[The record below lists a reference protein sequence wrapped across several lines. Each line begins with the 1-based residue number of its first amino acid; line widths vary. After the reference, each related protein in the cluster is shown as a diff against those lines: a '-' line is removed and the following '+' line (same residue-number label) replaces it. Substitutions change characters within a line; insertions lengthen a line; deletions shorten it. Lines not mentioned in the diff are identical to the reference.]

1 MDTAQIQLD
10 GDPRK
15 IAKALYQAARE
26 TYRGK
31 HGKLEE
37 WDTMRS
43 DMESEV
49 PLLAKQMVE
58 ALDPDVREVYL
69 TNALEVM
76 ALSYARRELRT

>member
-1 MDTAQIQLD
+1 MDTAEIQLD

-15 IAKALYQAARE
+15 IAKAIFQAAKE

-37 WDTMRS
+37 WDAMRTE
-43 DMESEV
+43 MESEV

-58 ALDPDVREVYL
+58 ALEPEVREVYL
-69 TNALEVM
+69 INALEVM
-76 ALSYARRELRT
+76 ALSYARRELRP

>member
-15 IAKALYQAARE
+15 IAKAIYQAARE

>member
-15 IAKALYQAARE
+15 IAKAIYQAARE

-31 HGKLEE
+31 HGKLEA
-37 WDTMRS
+37 WDAMRS
-43 DMESEV
+43 EMESEV
-49 PLLAKQMVE
+49 PLMAKQMVE
-58 ALDPDVREVYL
+58 SLDPDVREVYL
-69 TNALEVM
+69 INALEVM